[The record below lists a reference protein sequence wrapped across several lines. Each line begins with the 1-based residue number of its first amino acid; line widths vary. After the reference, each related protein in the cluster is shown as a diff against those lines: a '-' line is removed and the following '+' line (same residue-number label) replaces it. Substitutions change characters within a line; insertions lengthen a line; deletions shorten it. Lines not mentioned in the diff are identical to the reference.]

1 MAPCGVVIAWTK
13 FDKAESPTNILKFL
27 EEVFPTEESRP
38 AYICIDK
45 ACQVVRTA
53 INNGSWDTWKKTTR
67 FIVDS
72 YHYANHRVTDELC
85 RKYCNPAPT
94 DGSAPNLVGQKV
106 DKNGV
111 VHDVREFN
119 TQTCEQLN
127 AWLGGFESILKRM
140 TSKNFN
146 WFMHAM
152 LFYHVKHVLA
162 KSSVTTV
169 PDNQDD
175 DHNDN
180 DSQDEESGS
189 SSEDE
194 SGSSNEVKSTSSG
207 ENDDTTTN
215 SDDEVLGYTNDDML
229 EEEDEEDINDDMV
242 EEEDEEN
249 ADDDMVVEEDEED
262 EDEDEDED
270 DEDEEDEED
279 DEDKMDVYEN

>member
-1 MAPCGVVIAWTK
+1 
-13 FDKAESPTNILKFL
+13 L
-27 EEVFPTEESRP
+27 EEFFPTEESRP

-53 INNGSWDTWKKTTR
+53 ISNGSWNTWKKSTR

-72 YHYANHRVTDELC
+72 YHYTNHRATDELC

-127 AWLGGFESILKRM
+127 AWLGDFETILKRM

-146 WFMHAM
+146 WFMHVM

-162 KSSVTTV
+162 KLSVPPV
-169 PDNQDD
+169 ADNQDD

-180 DSQDEESGS
+180 DSEDEESGSSEEESGS
-189 SSEDE
+189 SSEEE
-194 SGSSNEVKSTSSG
+194 SCSSNDVKSTSSS
-207 ENDDTTTN
+207 ENDGGLSSDEDTEDTTT
-215 SDDEVLGYTNDDML
+215 SGDDEVLVGDT
-229 EEEDEEDINDDMV
+229 NDDMV
-242 EEEDEEN
+242 EEEKE
-249 ADDDMVVEEDEED
+249 
-262 EDEDEDED
+262 
-270 DEDEEDEED
+270 
-279 DEDKMDVYEN
+279 DEDKMDVDDD